1 MITEKGIS
9 IGKILAAIDKPCEQ
23 GQAQQRLSC
32 RCRKIKNSRLIWG
45 RLSRGSFARF
55 SGNGR
60 KLDEGRTSSTCNTSC
75 FTRKVFTCMLTWSLV
90 SCQTH
95 LTSRREVHDGLCG
108 WRSIHHIFCT
118 SLNFVSEYLG
128 KISSHSRTLSR
139 HGQGDM
145 IYAECPN
152 ETY

>member
-1 MITEKGIS
+1 M
-9 IGKILAAIDKPCEQ
+9 
-23 GQAQQRLSC
+23 
-32 RCRKIKNSRLIWG
+32 KNSPLIWG
-45 RLSRGSFARF
+45 RLCRGSFARF

-108 WRSIHHIFCT
+108 WRSFHHIFCT
-118 SLNFVSEYLG
+118 SSIFVSEYVG

-139 HGQGDM
+139 HGGEQGDLILGRM
-145 IYAECPN
+145 PKSNLLSSAGLLSHFLLLIGA
-152 ETY
+152 